1 LAASTASSSRS
12 SCVSLKPDVDRF
24 NFYDRLKVYTA
35 APPDVLRV
43 DEKNLREYAV
53 WNICGVVITTNYKD
67 SLFLPP
73 DDRRHYVCW
82 SPRTKEDFAAN
93 YWTTLYCWY
102 AAGGVAHVA
111 AYLATYDLSHFD
123 PKAPP
128 RQTPAFW
135 TVVDAHRAPED
146 AELADA
152 LDHLG
157 NPSATTLAAIVALD
171 LVSVT
176 FKDWLRDRKNAR
188 QIPHRMEAVGYVPV
202 RNPHA
207 KDGFW
212 SVAGRRY
219 VVYAQQTLS
228 RRDQL
233 EAAQRLVSLTEVTR

>member
-1 LAASTASSSRS
+1 MQLVAWPTWR
-12 SCVSLKPDVDRF
+12 P
-24 NFYDRLKVYTA
+24 
-35 APPDVLRV
+35 
-43 DEKNLREYAV
+43 
-53 WNICGVVITTNYKD
+53 I
-67 SLFLPP
+67 
-73 DDRRHYVCW
+73 
-82 SPRTKEDFAAN
+82 SPRTISPISTRRRRPAR
-93 YWTTLYCWY
+93 
-102 AAGGVAHVA
+102 H
-111 AYLATYDLSHFD
+111 
-123 PKAPP
+123 PP
-128 RQTPAFW
+128 SGI
-135 TVVDAHRAPED
+135 VDAHRAPED

-212 SVAGRRY
+212 SLAGRRY